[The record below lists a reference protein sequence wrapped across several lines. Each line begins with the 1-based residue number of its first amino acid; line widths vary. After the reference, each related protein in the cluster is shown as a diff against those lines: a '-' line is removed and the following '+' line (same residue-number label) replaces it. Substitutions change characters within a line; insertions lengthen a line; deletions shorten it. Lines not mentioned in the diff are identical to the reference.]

1 MRREWCSVVLV
12 VVVLVSASVVGAA
25 PEDEVRAV
33 IDRFVA
39 AQNAHDLA
47 AVAELLW
54 DSPQFLW
61 ITRGAPIWGRQPAL
75 TRFEALYRGTWRLEP
90 ALSDLRVMLVADGVA
105 QIYVPIM
112 FTIGA
117 PGQEGQNTRFLM
129 NQVLLKTPTGW
140 KVASIL
146 PIPAP
151 AQ

>member
-1 MRREWCSVVLV
+1 MRREWCSVVLA
-12 VVVLVSASVVGAA
+12 VVVLASGTMVGAA

-33 IDRFVA
+33 IDRFVT

-47 AVAELLW
+47 VVGELLW

-61 ITRGAPIWGRQPAL
+61 ITRGAPIWGRQPAIA
-75 TRFEALYRGTWRLEP
+75 RFEALYRGTWRLEP
-90 ALSDLRVMLVADGVA
+90 ALSDLRITLVADGVA
-105 QIYVPIM
+105 QIYVPIT

-117 PGQEGQNTRFLM
+117 PGQEAQKTRFLM